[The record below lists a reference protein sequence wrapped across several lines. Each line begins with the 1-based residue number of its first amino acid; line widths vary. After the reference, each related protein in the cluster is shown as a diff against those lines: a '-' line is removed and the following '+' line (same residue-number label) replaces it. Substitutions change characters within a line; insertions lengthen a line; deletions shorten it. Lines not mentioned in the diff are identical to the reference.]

1 MTQPPRQPEPPS
13 AQIAA
18 SIYLEPGF
26 YLVELVPKGPLVA
39 ALVTHNEADGWFA
52 VEKGVSSWQSR

>member
-1 MTQPPRQPEPPS
+1 MPS

-39 ALVTHNEADGWFA
+39 AMVTHNETDGWFA